1 MPAAFE
7 EIQAFIAAR
16 LSHPVSEHTES
27 DGTLVL
33 TGGDPPEVVVR
44 ITPASVV
51 VAEYSLRWE
60 GPLTARVRPI
70 VIGSVRWGRLSEE
83 GAMQAIKAL
92 ITAARNVRM
101 AKFRTCAI
109 CGERNAPE
117 WMHDDT
123 LCEGCAEGHFDVV
136 H

>member
-1 MPAAFE
+1 MSAAFE

-16 LSHPVSEHTES
+16 LTQPVVEHTEN
-27 DGTLVL
+27 DGTHVL
-33 TGGDPPEVVVR
+33 TGGNPPEVVVR

-51 VAEYSLRWE
+51 VGEYSMRWE
-60 GPLTARVRPI
+60 GPLTVRVRPI
-70 VIGSVRWGRLSEE
+70 IIGSVRWGRLSIE
-83 GAMQAIKAL
+83 GAMQAIAAL

-123 LCEGCAEGHFDVV
+123 ICDGCAEGHFDVV